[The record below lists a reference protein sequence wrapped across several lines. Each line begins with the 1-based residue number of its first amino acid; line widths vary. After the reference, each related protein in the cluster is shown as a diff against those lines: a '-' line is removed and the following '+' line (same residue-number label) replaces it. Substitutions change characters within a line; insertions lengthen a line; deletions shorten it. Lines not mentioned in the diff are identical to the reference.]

1 MPEPFDQLAG
11 YWWRFDRYEMK
22 EGYLRP
28 KQGAGLHAYDPWALF
43 RESRTARGA
52 DPPYQ
57 LLLNLVQGLSL
68 KPRPGPGHLLELAPD
83 DEDRVIGWCQK
94 FGLLGL
100 LPHQTIAA
108 SLAPRWEPMPENP
121 AALVATQ
128 LHFSR
133 TVEGWVPSAQTVVS
147 QRPGYSRDQPRKP
160 GAPVPT
166 PNRYKS
172 FAAVGAIFR
181 PLDNQRYRYEPFSQ
195 TWGRFFVGASTHE
208 GESYPYPAPLSEE
221 FWRTYAE
228 PVYDFVEAARLLLN
242 ALRLFQAHQGDPG
255 TGSAADALKLHQAM
269 DAFHGL
275 IETVSPTIS
284 PSVDGTPRQGWLAT
298 SLLGALAMMAL
309 LDLTESRRVMTCHT
323 CRKIFVTKAYQ
334 AAYCST
340 TCRNTAQ
347 QRRYRANRKRLEHEG
362 RPSGS

>member
-1 MPEPFDQLAG
+1 MPAI
-11 YWWRFDRYEMK
+11 
-22 EGYLRP
+22 RP
-28 KQGAGLHAYDPWALF
+28 
-43 RESRTARGA
+43 
-52 DPPYQ
+52 
-57 LLLNLVQGLSL
+57 
-68 KPRPGPGHLLELAPD
+68 
-83 DEDRVIGWCQK
+83 
-94 FGLLGL
+94 LG
-100 LPHQTIAA
+100 IVAA
-108 SLAPRWEPMPENP
+108 SNNCGVFGPTLGAHAGNP

-133 TVEGWVPSAQTVVS
+133 TVKGWVTSAQTVVS
-147 QRPGYSRDQPRKP
+147 QRLGYSKDQPQKL
-160 GAPVPT
+160 GTPVPT
-166 PNRYKS
+166 PNRHKS
-172 FAAVGAIFR
+172 FASVGAIFR

-208 GESYPYPAPLSEE
+208 CESYPYPAPLAEE

-255 TGSAADALKLHQAM
+255 TGSAADALKLRQAM

-323 CRKIFVTKAYQ
+323 CRRIFVTKAYQ

-347 QRRYRANRKRLEHEG
+347 KRRHRAKRKRLEHEG